1 MRSCSAASPERARLL
16 CPDGLLDRVRKSVYS
31 LAEVSGALL
40 NVEGLTVTYG
50 GVTAVKDVDLE
61 VPAGKVVGLIGP
73 NGAGKTSTIDAL
85 TGYHAP
91 SGGSVT
97 FDGDDI
103 TRLRPHV
110 RARRGLVRT
119 FQSVELF
126 DDLTVEENLLVA
138 SQRMGVLTALRDLL
152 LPIGEHPRDAVD
164 WALELCGLTDVRGR
178 FPTELS
184 HGRRK
189 LVGVARALAQRPRL
203 VLMDEPA
210 AGLDTDES
218 AELGRHLRALPDA
231 GVTVLL
237 VDHDMSL
244 VLSVCDEVVVLDF
257 GRVIARGTPAEIR
270 NDEAVI
276 AAYLGTQKE
285 EAHA

>member
-1 MRSCSAASPERARLL
+1 
-16 CPDGLLDRVRKSVYS
+16 VTV
-31 LAEVSGALL
+31 LL
-40 NVEGLTVTYG
+40 NVDALRVTYG
-50 GVTAVKDVDLE
+50 GVKAVDDVDLSVE
-61 VPAGKVVGLIGP
+61 GGKVVGLIGP

-91 SGGSVT
+91 SHGTVT
-97 FDGDDI
+97 FDGEDI
-103 TRLRPHV
+103 TGMRAHL

-119 FQSVELF
+119 WQSVELF

-138 SQRMGVLTALRDLL
+138 SQRMGVLQALRDLL
-152 LPIGEHPRDAVD
+152 LPIGEHPRDDVD
-164 WALELCGLTDVRGR
+164 WALELCGLTDVADRR
-178 FPTELS
+178 PTELS

-218 AELGRHLRALPDA
+218 VELGAHVRALPEA

-237 VDHDMSL
+237 VDHDMGL

-257 GRVIARGTPAEIR
+257 GRVIARGTPAQIR

-276 AAYLGTQKE
+276 AAYLGGHRE
-285 EAHA
+285 EANA